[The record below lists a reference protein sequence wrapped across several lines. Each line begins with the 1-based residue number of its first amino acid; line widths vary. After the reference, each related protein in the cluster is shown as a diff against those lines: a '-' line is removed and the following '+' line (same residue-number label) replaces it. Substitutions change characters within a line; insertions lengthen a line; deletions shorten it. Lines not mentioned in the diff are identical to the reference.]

1 MPPSFVA
8 SSGWLQRFMSRHGL
22 AIRRK
27 TTESQKD
34 PEKLI
39 DKLIGY
45 ILQIRRQR
53 GKIAYH
59 DKDIIAMDETAVW
72 QDMVSNTM
80 VDNIG
85 ESTIRLKTTDHE
97 KQKFQCVWLQRE
109 TVPN

>member
-8 SSGWLQRFMSRHGL
+8 SSGWLQQLMSRHGL

-72 QDMVSNTM
+72 QDMVSNTT
-80 VDNIG
+80 VNNIG
-85 ESTIRLKTTDHE
+85 ESTI
-97 KQKFQCVWLQRE
+97 
-109 TVPN
+109 